1 MASLPPPQA
10 RQTIDL
16 LINNLVNIKDTTGQ
30 FLLHL
35 QDGRIID
42 TKSWAGWEWTHGIGL
57 YGIWKYYE
65 MTGDAKLL
73 GIIEDWFAAR
83 FAEGG
88 TTKNINTMAVFL
100 TLAYV
105 YEKTGNN
112 HQQLWDDTLMMT
124 VMPLAKIGKL
134 LNRPAYIAEAKR
146 QFLVHIKY
154 LFDTKT
160 GLWFHGWTFE
170 DGGHNFA
177 NARWARG
184 NSWVTIAIPE
194 IIELL
199 DLEPEDPLR
208 IHLIDTL
215 EAQCEALQR
224 FQTDAGDWRTL
235 LDHEDS
241 YVESSATAGF
251 AYGILKAVRKR
262 YIRADYKAVAD
273 KAIAAVVKA
282 VDEKGELLNT
292 SFGTAMGDTLDFY
305 KQIPLTAMPYGQA
318 MAIMALGEYLREL
331 STYQAE
337 KKKTPNTKAKMLYT
351 HATIVTVDPS
361 RRIINDGAIC
371 VRDDIIADIGKT
383 AELKGKYPDDE
394 EYDLSGRIVIPG
406 LISTH
411 MHTAQTLL
419 RGAADDLELVSWLCE
434 RIWVLQ
440 GNFTAGD
447 GYAAARLSIGE
458 MLKTGTTCFLE
469 SMFADRYGFDG
480 LCRAVEESGIRGC
493 LGKIVM
499 DIAKYAKDDAWAMH
513 PGLVE
518 DRETSLLGTLK
529 MWDKWNG
536 KANDRI
542 RVWFG
547 ARTPGGVSDAL
558 YQEMTRISRE
568 KGIPITMHC
577 AEVKA
582 DRDFFASVGHT
593 PMTYCDSVGLLSP
606 STVLV
611 HMVHLDDNDIRVLA
625 GSGTHVAHCPTSN
638 AKLASGICR
647 VPDLQEA
654 GVNIGLGTDGA
665 PCNNTCDLLQEMK
678 LAAIIHKSISYDP
691 TAVPAESVLE
701 MATINGA
708 KALGLDDRI
717 GSLEVGKKA
726 DFVAI
731 DMRGI
736 HSQPWFNPVSAVIYT
751 ATGRDVDVVV
761 VDGKVLVAGGK
772 LLTMDEEEIVREA
785 QQRSREVVERAGL
798 LQKVQPRWPVE

>member
-1 MASLPPPQA
+1 
-10 RQTIDL
+10 
-16 LINNLVNIKDTTGQ
+16 
-30 FLLHL
+30 
-35 QDGRIID
+35 
-42 TKSWAGWEWTHGIGL
+42 
-57 YGIWKYYE
+57 
-65 MTGDAKLL
+65 
-73 GIIEDWFAAR
+73 
-83 FAEGG
+83 
-88 TTKNINTMAVFL
+88 
-100 TLAYV
+100 
-105 YEKTGNN
+105 
-112 HQQLWDDTLMMT
+112 
-124 VMPLAKIGKL
+124 
-134 LNRPAYIAEAKR
+134 
-146 QFLVHIKY
+146 
-154 LFDTKT
+154 
-160 GLWFHGWTFE
+160 
-170 DGGHNFA
+170 
-177 NARWARG
+177 
-184 NSWVTIAIPE
+184 
-194 IIELL
+194 
-199 DLEPEDPLR
+199 
-208 IHLIDTL
+208 
-215 EAQCEALQR
+215 
-224 FQTDAGDWRTL
+224 
-235 LDHEDS
+235 
-241 YVESSATAGF
+241 
-251 AYGILKAVRKR
+251 
-262 YIRADYKAVAD
+262 
-273 KAIAAVVKA
+273 
-282 VDEKGELLNT
+282 
-292 SFGTAMGDTLDFY
+292 
-305 KQIPLTAMPYGQA
+305 
-318 MAIMALGEYLREL
+318 
-331 STYQAE
+331 
-337 KKKTPNTKAKMLYT
+337 MLYT

-440 GNFTAGD
+440 GNFTAAD
-447 GYAAARLSIGE
+447 GYAGARLSIGE